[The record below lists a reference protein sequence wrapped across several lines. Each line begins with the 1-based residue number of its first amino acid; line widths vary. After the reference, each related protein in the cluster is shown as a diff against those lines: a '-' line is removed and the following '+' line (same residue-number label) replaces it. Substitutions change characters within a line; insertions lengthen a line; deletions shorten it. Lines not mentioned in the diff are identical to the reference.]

1 MSLRKFIGDRKFY
14 KNVFLIAVPI
24 MIQNGITNFVALLD
38 NIMVGQIGT
47 EQMSGTAIVNQ
58 LLFVFNLC
66 VFGVLSGPGIFGA
79 QFFGQ
84 RNTEGVRHTFRFKFI
99 ITAIVLAVGSLLL
112 SLGGEKLISLY
123 LTGNG
128 EAGNKALTL
137 QSGLDYL
144 SVMIIGLIPFSVTQV
159 YTSTLRETNHTI
171 LPMIAGMCAVLAN
184 LFLDWVLI
192 FGKLGAP
199 ELGVK
204 GAAIAT
210 VIARFIECAVVLI
223 HTHVNSG
230 KNEFIKG
237 VYRSFK
243 IPTELIKKIII
254 GGLPLAVNECL
265 WSAGMAALNQ
275 CYSRCGLSVVAAT
288 NISST
293 IFNLFGV
300 VFIALG
306 SSVGII
312 VGQILG
318 AGDMKRAK
326 ETDTKLI
333 AFTVMTGIVTGSLM
347 AALSGVF
354 PAFYNTTDEVR
365 SLAAKLITISGMFMP
380 LSAFMHSA
388 YFTLRAGG
396 RTFVTFLFDSVYVC
410 VITIPTALALVT
422 FTDLDIVPIYFTC
435 QAVDIIKVTI
445 GFILVK
451 KGVWL
456 KNIVNEDQAS
466 DLKG

>member
-1 MSLRKFIGDRKFY
+1 MSLRKFIGDRQFY

-66 VFGVLSGPGIFGA
+66 IFGVLSGPGIFGA

-84 RNTEGVRHTFRFKFI
+84 GNTEGVRHTFRFKFI

-112 SLGGEKLISLY
+112 SLGGEKLTSLY

-144 SVMIIGLIPFSVTQV
+144 SVMVIGLIPFAVTQV
-159 YTSTLRETNHTI
+159 YTSTLRETNQTI

-199 ELGVK
+199 VLGVK

-210 VIARFIECAVVLI
+210 VIARFIECAIVLVW
-223 HTHVNSG
+223 TNVNSE
-230 KNEFIKG
+230 KNQFIKG

-243 IPTELIKKIII
+243 IPAELIKKIII

-333 AFTVMTGIVTGSLM
+333 AFTVMAGIVTGSLM

>member
-1 MSLRKFIGDRKFY
+1 MSLRKFIGDRQFY

-66 VFGVLSGPGIFGA
+66 IFGVLSGPGIFGA

-84 RNTEGVRHTFRFKFI
+84 GNTEGVRHTFRFKFI

-144 SVMIIGLIPFSVTQV
+144 SVMVIGLIPFAVTQV
-159 YTSTLRETNHTI
+159 YTSTLRETNQTI

-199 ELGVK
+199 VLGVK

-210 VIARFIECAVVLI
+210 VIARFIECAIVLVW
-223 HTHVNSG
+223 THVNSE
-230 KNEFIKG
+230 NNQFIKG

-243 IPTELIKKIII
+243 IPAELIKKIII

-333 AFTVMTGIVTGSLM
+333 AFTVMAGIVTGSLM

>member
-1 MSLRKFIGDRKFY
+1 MLLRKFIGDRQFY

-66 VFGVLSGPGIFGA
+66 IFGVLSGPGIFGA

-84 RNTEGVRHTFRFKFI
+84 GNTEGVRHTFRFKFI

-144 SVMIIGLIPFSVTQV
+144 SVMVIGLIPFAVTQV
-159 YTSTLRETNHTI
+159 YTSTLRETNQTI

-199 ELGVK
+199 ALGVK

-210 VIARFIECAVVLI
+210 VIARFIECAIVLVW
-223 HTHVNSG
+223 THVNSK
-230 KNEFIKG
+230 KNQFIKG
-237 VYRSFK
+237 VYRGFK
-243 IPTELIKKIII
+243 IPAELIKKIII

-422 FTDLDIVPIYFTC
+422 FTDLDIVPIYFIC

>member
-1 MSLRKFIGDRKFY
+1 MSLRKFIGDRQFY

-66 VFGVLSGPGIFGA
+66 IFGVLSGPGIFGA

-84 RNTEGVRHTFRFKFI
+84 GNTEGVRHTFRFKFI

-144 SVMIIGLIPFSVTQV
+144 SVMVIGLIPFAVTQV
-159 YTSTLRETNHTI
+159 YTSTLRETNQTI

-199 ELGVK
+199 VLGVK

-210 VIARFIECAVVLI
+210 VIARFIECAIVLVW
-223 HTHVNSG
+223 THVNSK
-230 KNEFIKG
+230 KNQFIKG

-243 IPTELIKKIII
+243 IPAELIKKIII

-318 AGDMKRAK
+318 AGDMKRAR